1 MCIYILLYRTNIVVS
16 YIQTKGDKR
25 KLNIQFLRPFHFSS
39 ATLIYSIENHYKP
52 VPHSLNIDTAT
63 ATIQL
68 RLDSIKKKIQLFCG
82 FSFKKKLCIINFI
95 YSAVCPNMYNIWCKK
110 KIPNMYVLK
119 TSILSNVVLILRYFT
134 HFQYLIYRYYSM
146 NGLKRT
152 LLDLLW
158 KHIIISS
165 LVLYRVCTWLHLE
178 RHG

>member
-1 MCIYILLYRTNIVVS
+1 MLYRTNIVVS

-25 KLNIQFLRPFHFSS
+25 KFKNIQFLRPFHFSS

-68 RLDSIKKKIQLFCG
+68 RLDSIKKKYNYFADSVLRRNSASSI
-82 FSFKKKLCIINFI
+82 SFILLSVLTCIIFD
-95 YSAVCPNMYNIWCKK
+95 VKK

-119 TSILSNVVLILRYFT
+119 TSILSNCVLILQYFT
-134 HFQYLIYRYYSM
+134 HFPYLIYRYYSM
-146 NGLKRT
+146 NGLKRK